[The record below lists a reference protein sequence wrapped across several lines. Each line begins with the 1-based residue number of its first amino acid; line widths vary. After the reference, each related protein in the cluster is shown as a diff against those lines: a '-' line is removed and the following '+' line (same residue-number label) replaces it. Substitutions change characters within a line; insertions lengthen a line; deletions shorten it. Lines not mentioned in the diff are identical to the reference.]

1 MILLNNLHAD
11 LALFGALFVFCF
23 CSVKDVFNLYVVHIV
38 EDKCLAFYHSCPGF
52 QSPSLSSRPKEG
64 HTSQTVSPLAASL
77 LSEAALHGV

>member
-38 EDKCLAFYHSCPGF
+38 EVKCWLFITPAQDF
-52 QSPSLSSRPKEG
+52 R
-64 HTSQTVSPLAASL
+64 VL
-77 LSEAALHGV
+77 L